1 MNQMYNFAPE
11 DAERF
16 AKEQGI
22 RTYHSADELVFWL
35 CPYCKG
41 GGKDKKTFSI
51 NSKTGQ
57 FECKRASC
65 GAKGNMITLA
75 RDFNFSL
82 GRDVDAYYQTADYSA
97 KQYKRFRDAHRKIEV
112 RDAAIAYMASRG
124 ITEDVCR
131 EYEITSKP
139 DAENIIV
146 FPFKDEEGELQFVKY
161 RNSTYKKGETKGN
174 KEWCESGCKPILFGM
189 AQAKKGKDQLV
200 ITEGQIDSLS
210 CATAGVWNP
219 VSVPTGA
226 NGFTWIPYCWDFV
239 NSFKSIVVFGDCE
252 NGKITLAEEISKRWG
267 DKVKIVRIE
276 DYRGCKD
283 ANEILQKYGGSAI
296 VDAIRNAQPIPD
308 PHIKPL
314 SKVRRVDILKIP
326 AIKTNLAE
334 LDEVLDGGFHL
345 GQLAVLTGKR
355 GEGKSTIAS
364 NFGVNALDQ
373 NYKSFFYSGEL
384 VDFYFKNWMDCQVTG
399 KNSWTQSEDDCL
411 AKWYGDKAYI
421 HDNSYV
427 SDDELISLVSEVER
441 AILRYG
447 CQFILIDN
455 LMTAIDDD
463 LATDLYR
470 AQSKFVGDLAALA
483 KRYEVF
489 ILLIAH
495 PRKTSGALSND
506 DVAGS
511 GNITDKAD
519 IVLTYGRRH
528 NKEGATDDER
538 QLCVIKN
545 RLTGKLRGTNNPIEL
560 VYDSTG
566 SRRVASCTK
575 DFFSIKYDWL
585 DDKLY
590 DMSEGW
596 IDADESELP
605 F

>member
-1 MNQMYNFAPE
+1 MAQIYKFSTE

-16 AKEQGI
+16 AHDEKIKVNRRGKEI
-22 RTYHSADELVFWL
+22 EFMW
-35 CPYCKG
+35 CPYCHG
-41 GGKDKKTFSI
+41 AGKDKKTFSI
-51 NSKTGQ
+51 NSETGQ

-82 GRDVDAYYQTADYSA
+82 GRDVDAYYSTADYSS
-97 KQYKRFRDAHRKIEV
+97 KQYKRFKDAHRTIEV
-112 RDAAIAYMASRG
+112 REPAVRYLQSRG
-124 ITEDVCR
+124 ITEEVCK
-131 EYEITSKP
+131 EYEITTRP
-139 DAENIIV
+139 DADNILV
-146 FPFKDEEGELQFVKY
+146 FPFKDEKGDLQFIKY
-161 RNSTYKKGETKGN
+161 RNTEFVKGETKGN

-189 AQAKKGKDQLV
+189 MQAVKGKDQLV

-210 CATAGVWNP
+210 CATAGIYNP

-226 NGFTWIPYCWDFV
+226 NGFTWIPYCWDFM
-239 NSFKSIVVFGDCE
+239 SKFKSIVVFGDCE

-276 DYRGCKD
+276 DYKGCKD
-283 ANEILQKYGGSAI
+283 ANEILQKFGPIAI
-296 VDAIRNAQPIPD
+296 QEAVRNAVAIPD

-314 SKVRRVDILKIP
+314 SKVRRVDIFKIP
-326 AIKTNLAE
+326 AIKTELAD
-334 LDEVLDGGFHL
+334 LDKVLDGGFHL
-345 GQLAVLTGKR
+345 GQLAVLTGRR

-364 NFGVNALDQ
+364 MFGVRALAQ
-373 NYKSFFYSGEL
+373 NYKCFFYSGEL
-384 VDFYFKNWMDCQVTG
+384 VDFYFKNWMDCQITG

-421 HDNSYV
+421 HDNGYLAEG
-427 SDDELISLVSEVER
+427 DELIGLIAEVER
-441 AILRYG
+441 AICRYG

-495 PRKTSGALSND
+495 PRKTNGALSND
-506 DVAGS
+506 DISGS
-511 GNITDKAD
+511 SNITDKAD
-519 IVLTYGRRH
+519 IVMSYG
-528 NKEGATDDER
+528 KSPEKGAAEDDR
-538 QLCVIKN
+538 QLCVTKN
-545 RLTGKLRGTNNPIEL
+545 RLTGKLRPSNNPIKL

-566 SRRVASCTK
+566 SRRIAAATK
-575 DFFSIKYDWL
+575 DFFSISFDWVDDEIYDI
-585 DDKLY
+585 
-590 DMSEGW
+590 SEDFMTE
-596 IDADESELP
+596 IDEMP

>member
-1 MNQMYNFAPE
+1 MGLYQFNPE

-16 AKEQGI
+16 AREQGQ
-22 RTYHSADELVFWL
+22 RFRRVRDEITFTW
-35 CPYCKG
+35 CPYCHG
-41 GGKDKKTFSI
+41 DQKDKNTFSI
-51 NSKTGQ
+51 NKNTGQ

-82 GRDVDAYYQTADYSA
+82 GRDVDAYYATADYA
-97 KQYKRFRDAHRKIEV
+97 NRQYRRFRNAHRNIEV
-112 RDAAIAYMASRG
+112 RDPAIRYMASRG
-124 ITEDVCR
+124 ISEDVCR

-139 DAENIIV
+139 DADNVIV
-146 FPFKDEEGELQFVKY
+146 FPFKDEAGDLQFIKY
-161 RNSTYKKGETKGN
+161 RNTEFVKGETKGS

-189 AQAKKGKDQLV
+189 AQAKKGSEQLV

-210 CATAGVWNP
+210 CAAAGVWNP

-226 NGFTWIPYCWDFV
+226 NGFTWIPYCWDFM
-239 NSFKSIVVFGDCE
+239 NKFKSIVVFGDCE

-276 DYRGCKD
+276 DYKGCKD

-296 VDAIRNAQPIPD
+296 VEAVRNAAPIPD

-314 SKVRRVDILKIP
+314 SKVKRVDIFKIP
-326 AIKTNLAE
+326 AIKTELLE
-334 LDEVLDGGFHL
+334 LDKVLDGGFHL
-345 GQLAVLTGKR
+345 GQLAVLTGRR

-364 NFGVNALDQ
+364 MFGVRALSQ
-373 NYKSFFYSGEL
+373 AYKCFFYSGEL

-421 HDNSYV
+421 HDNSYLA
-427 SDDELISLVSEVER
+427 DDELISLIAEVER

-511 GNITDKAD
+511 SNITDKAD
-519 IVLTYGRRH
+519 IVMSYGRSSR
-528 NKEGATDDER
+528 EGATEDDR
-538 QLCVIKN
+538 LLCVTKN
-545 RLTGKLRGTNNPIEL
+545 RLTGKLRGSKDPIEL
-560 VYDSTG
+560 VYDSSG
-566 SRRVASCTK
+566 SRRIASATK
-575 DFFSIKYDWL
+575 DFFKISFD
-585 DDKLY
+585 
-590 DMSEGW
+590 W
-596 IDADESELP
+596 IDEDIYDTESWFTADTDSDLP